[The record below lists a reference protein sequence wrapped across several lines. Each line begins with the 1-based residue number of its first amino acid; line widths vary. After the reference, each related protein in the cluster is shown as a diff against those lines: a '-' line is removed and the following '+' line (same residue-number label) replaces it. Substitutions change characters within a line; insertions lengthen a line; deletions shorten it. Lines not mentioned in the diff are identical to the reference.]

1 MHTEWCYIMPCRY
14 TNQIH
19 KAPRPQNK
27 ALKWNDKAEMVE
39 KNSHSWK
46 VPLSEKSM
54 FQTIYISNLSRKPL
68 WLYPLNACTSMCHCF
83 IQELS
88 TLHSTCTTDT
98 QLAIHST
105 SSYTDNLTIIFFHLL
120 FLFKKLKIFLPF
132 NGEPIHKITLS
143 ISLSTVISA

>member
-1 MHTEWCYIMPCRY
+1 MQTEWCYIMPCRY

-54 FQTIYISNLSRKPL
+54 FQTIYIYLTYLESPL
-68 WLYPLNACTSMCHCF
+68 IACTSMCHCF

-105 SSYTDNLTIIFFHLL
+105 SSYIDNLTIIFFHLL
-120 FLFKKLKIFLPF
+120 FLLKKLKIFLPF